1 MLDFKVKRFV
11 GIIFHL
17 ILAQICLAQ
26 TGIANQNYGKDT
38 LQLREV
44 VVRATRPLAKLNSEG
59 FVTEVKGTI
68 LEKLGFAKDVMGMLP
83 GVLNNNGSIEVF
95 GKGKPVFY
103 INGHIVRNNIEV
115 EQLKANQIDK
125 ITVIT
130 NPSSRYASTVG
141 SIIKITTIKKVG
153 DGFSFDNIAT
163 FGYRNYLYGKDNL
176 DLNYRA
182 DKFDVFGTFGFEK
195 GKNTNSSKNVQN
207 SWLSSHHQ
215 QNTTV
220 KSTQHSN
227 LIDGKWGFDFSSSP
241 KLSFGAFYQ
250 VSYAPTKTNSSI
262 MSSLYSDDVIESETS
277 AYKDIKLRDLEHL
290 LDGYCHGVWGKW
302 NLEMTFDLMWKKT
315 RENQTVIEQTGI
327 NQNFGIKDVGHAR
340 LMATELY
347 ASHPFLKGNF
357 SFGVDFTNSSREE
370 NSESEN
376 SIMAGENNKI
386 QELNMAYY
394 VETMQHLG
402 NVTFRIGGRY
412 EHVNSEY
419 FIGGRKNHEQ
429 SHVYDKF
436 FPTASL
442 SLPIGKTMVQ
452 LSYSK
457 QCYRPLYSQL
467 SNTVHYVNK
476 YLYQSGNPYLQP
488 SYSDNISLNLRYRW
502 LALTA
507 NYKKVQNQI
516 ITSYTY
522 YDDAKTIALLKK
534 ENSKNSLSNLQIMA
548 SFMPGFLW
556 KCYYPV
562 LACGVVSQFY
572 KIDYRG
578 NIKHVDNPLVVV
590 KFNNIFKFH
599 NNYMATVNYSWR
611 SEGNSENI
619 KMGSVGQINLSLAK
633 DLSEK
638 WNVKLSANDIFNT
651 ARKNT
656 FTIFSGM
663 NDVYIEK
670 AASVRAVECI
680 VIKQNIKVKG
690 QGKRKWIDCNCLNS
704 IHSGICLSIDC
715 RSSYTH
721 INAALCFNLIGF
733 FPPFLCHFHLFP

>member
-1 MLDFKVKRFV
+1 MKMLDFKVKRFV

-26 TGIANQNYGKDT
+26 TGIANQNFGKDT

-59 FVTEVKGTI
+59 FVTEVKGTV

-163 FGYRNYLYGKDNL
+163 FGYRNYMYGKDNL
-176 DLNYRA
+176 DLNYRI
-182 DKFDVFGTFGFEK
+182 DNLDVFGTLGFEK

-207 SWLSSHHQ
+207 SWFSSHHQ
-215 QNTTV
+215 QNTTM
-220 KSTQHSN
+220 KSTQHSK

-315 RENQTVIEQTGI
+315 HENQNVIEQTGI
-327 NQNFGIKDVGHAR
+327 NQDFGIKDVGHAR

-442 SLPIGKTMVQ
+442 SMPIGKTMVQ

-522 YDDAKTIALLKK
+522 YDDSKTIALLKK
-534 ENSKNSLSNLQIMA
+534 ENSRNSLSNLQIMA

-633 DLSEK
+633 DLSKK

-670 AASVRAVECI
+670 AAIVRAVECNVRYKFNI
-680 VIKQNIKVKG
+680 VKTKYKG
-690 QGKRKWIDCNCLNS
+690 KGAGKKEMDRL
-704 IHSGICLSIDC
+704 
-715 RSSYTH
+715 
-721 INAALCFNLIGF
+721 
-733 FPPFLCHFHLFP
+733 

>member
-1 MLDFKVKRFV
+1 MRRLFIFL
-11 GIIFHL
+11 FHL
-17 ILAQICLAQ
+17 AWTQIVLAQ
-26 TGIANQNYGKDT
+26 TGIANQNFGKDT

-59 FVTEVKGTI
+59 FVTEVKGTV

-125 ITVIT
+125 ITVVT

-195 GKNTNSSKNVQN
+195 GKDTNSSKNVQN

-215 QNTTV
+215 QNTTM
-220 KSTQHSN
+220 KSTQHSK

-277 AYKDIKLRDLEHL
+277 AYKDVKLRDLEHL

-315 RENQTVIEQTGI
+315 HENQNVIEQTGI

-507 NYKKVQNQI
+507 NYKKVRNQI

-522 YDDAKTIALLKK
+522 YDDAKTIALLRK
-534 ENSKNSLSNLQIMA
+534 ENSRNCLSNLQIMA

-590 KFNNIFKFH
+590 KFNNI
-599 NNYMATVNYSWR
+599 
-611 SEGNSENI
+611 
-619 KMGSVGQINLSLAK
+619 
-633 DLSEK
+633 
-638 WNVKLSANDIFNT
+638 
-651 ARKNT
+651 
-656 FTIFSGM
+656 
-663 NDVYIEK
+663 
-670 AASVRAVECI
+670 
-680 VIKQNIKVKG
+680 
-690 QGKRKWIDCNCLNS
+690 
-704 IHSGICLSIDC
+704 
-715 RSSYTH
+715 
-721 INAALCFNLIGF
+721 
-733 FPPFLCHFHLFP
+733 P

>member
-1 MLDFKVKRFV
+1 MKTVFCSFGLLMSAVPVFAQNTGKDSVVSTKALDDVVVSASNISRV
-11 GIIFHL
+11 G
-17 ILAQICLAQ
+17 
-26 TGIANQNYGKDT
+26 GVANQNFGKDT

-59 FVTEVKGTI
+59 FVTEVKGTV

-176 DLNYRA
+176 DLNYRIENL
-182 DKFDVFGTFGFEK
+182 DVFGTLGFEK
-195 GKNTNSSKNVQN
+195 GKNTNSSKNIQN

-215 QNTTV
+215 QNTTM

-315 RENQTVIEQTGI
+315 RENQNVIEQTGI
-327 NQNFGIKDVGHAR
+327 NQDFGIKDVGHAR

-370 NSESEN
+370 NSKSDN

-402 NVTFRIGGRY
+402 NVTLRIGGRY

-419 FIGGRKNHEQ
+419 FIGDRKNHEQ

-452 LSYSK
+452 LSYFK

-534 ENSKNSLSNLQIMA
+534 ENSRNCLSNLQIMA

-633 DLSEK
+633 DLSKK

-670 AASVRAVECI
+670 AATVRAVECI
-680 VIKQNIKVKG
+680 VRYKFNTVKAKYK
-690 QGKRKWIDCNCLNS
+690 GKGAGKKEMDRL
-704 IHSGICLSIDC
+704 
-715 RSSYTH
+715 
-721 INAALCFNLIGF
+721 
-733 FPPFLCHFHLFP
+733 

>member
-1 MLDFKVKRFV
+1 MKTVFCSFGLLMAAVPVFAQNTGKDSIDSTKALNDVVVSASNISRV
-11 GIIFHL
+11 GD
-17 ILAQICLAQ
+17 
-26 TGIANQNYGKDT
+26 QNFGKDT
-38 LQLREV
+38 LQLSEV

-59 FVTEVKGTI
+59 FVTEVKGTV

-103 INGHIVRNNIEV
+103 INGHIVRNNMEV

-163 FGYRNYLYGKDNL
+163 FGYRNYMYGKDNL
-176 DLNYRA
+176 DLNYRI
-182 DKFDVFGTFGFEK
+182 DNLDVFGTIGLEQ
-195 GKNTNSSKNVQN
+195 GKDTNSSKNVQN

-215 QNTTV
+215 QNTTM
-220 KSTQHSN
+220 KSTQHSS

-250 VSYAPTKTNSSI
+250 VSYAPIKTNSSI

-302 NLEMTFDLMWKKT
+302 NLEITFDLMWKKT
-315 RENQTVIEQTGI
+315 RENQNVIERTGI

-442 SLPIGKTMVQ
+442 SMPIGKTMVQ

-522 YDDAKTIALLKK
+522 YDDSKTIALLKK
-534 ENSKNSLSNLQIMA
+534 ENSRNSLSNLQIMA

-611 SEGNSENI
+611 SAGNSENI

-633 DLSEK
+633 DLSKK

-663 NDVYIEK
+663 NDVYIER
-670 AASVRAVECI
+670 AASVRAVEFI
-680 VIKQNIKVKG
+680 VRYKFNTVKAKYK
-690 QGKRKWIDCNCLNS
+690 GKGAGKKEMDRL
-704 IHSGICLSIDC
+704 
-715 RSSYTH
+715 
-721 INAALCFNLIGF
+721 
-733 FPPFLCHFHLFP
+733 

>member
-1 MLDFKVKRFV
+1 MRRLLIFL
-11 GIIFHL
+11 FHL
-17 ILAQICLAQ
+17 AWAQIVLAQ
-26 TGIANQNYGKDT
+26 TGIADQNFGKDT

-59 FVTEVKGTI
+59 FVTEVKGTV

-163 FGYRNYLYGKDNL
+163 FGCRNYMYGKDNL
-176 DLNYRA
+176 DLNYRI
-182 DKFDVFGTFGFEK
+182 DNLDVFGMLGFEK

-215 QNTTV
+215 QNTTM
-220 KSTQHSN
+220 KSTQHSK

-315 RENQTVIEQTGI
+315 RENQNVIEQTGI
-327 NQNFGIKDVGHAR
+327 NQDFGIKDVGHAR

-507 NYKKVQNQI
+507 NYKKVQKQI

-534 ENSKNSLSNLQIMA
+534 ENSRNSLSNLQIMA
-548 SFMPGFLW
+548 SFMPGFLS
-556 KCYYPV
+556 
-562 LACGVVSQFY
+562 LVS
-572 KIDYRG
+572 R
-578 NIKHVDNPLVVV
+578 
-590 KFNNIFKFH
+590 
-599 NNYMATVNYSWR
+599 
-611 SEGNSENI
+611 
-619 KMGSVGQINLSLAK
+619 
-633 DLSEK
+633 
-638 WNVKLSANDIFNT
+638 
-651 ARKNT
+651 
-656 FTIFSGM
+656 
-663 NDVYIEK
+663 
-670 AASVRAVECI
+670 
-680 VIKQNIKVKG
+680 
-690 QGKRKWIDCNCLNS
+690 
-704 IHSGICLSIDC
+704 
-715 RSSYTH
+715 
-721 INAALCFNLIGF
+721 
-733 FPPFLCHFHLFP
+733 

>member
-1 MLDFKVKRFV
+1 MKMLDFKVKRFV

-26 TGIANQNYGKDT
+26 TGIANQNFGKDT

-59 FVTEVKGTI
+59 FVTEVKGTV

-176 DLNYRA
+176 DLNYRI
-182 DKFDVFGTFGFEK
+182 DNLDVFGTLGFEK

-215 QNTTV
+215 QNTTM

-315 RENQTVIEQTGI
+315 RENQNVIEQTGI
-327 NQNFGIKDVGHAR
+327 NQDFGIKDVGHAR

-488 SYSDNISLNLRYRW
+488 SYSDNITLNLRYRW

-534 ENSKNSLSNLQIMA
+534 ENSRNSLSNLQIMA

-599 NNYMATVNYSWR
+599 NNYMATINYSWR

-619 KMGSVGQINLSLAK
+619 KMGSIGQINLSLAK
-633 DLSEK
+633 DLSKK

-680 VIKQNIKVKG
+680 V
-690 QGKRKWIDCNCLNS
+690 RSL
-704 IHSGICLSIDC
+704 LSRLEIVGAEKA
-715 RSSYTH
+715 R
-721 INAALCFNLIGF
+721 I
-733 FPPFLCHFHLFP
+733 

>member
-26 TGIANQNYGKDT
+26 TGIANQNFGKDT

-59 FVTEVKGTI
+59 FVTEVKGTV

-130 NPSSRYASTVG
+130 NPSSRYASTIG

-176 DLNYRA
+176 DLNYRI
-182 DKFDVFGTFGFEK
+182 DNLDVFGTLGFEK

-215 QNTTV
+215 QNTTM
-220 KSTQHSN
+220 KSTQHSK

-315 RENQTVIEQTGI
+315 HENQNVIEQTGI
-327 NQNFGIKDVGHAR
+327 NQDFGIKDVGHAR

-402 NVTFRIGGRY
+402 NVTIRIGGRY
-412 EHVNSEY
+412 EYVNSEY

-442 SLPIGKTMVQ
+442 SLPIGKAMVQ

-507 NYKKVQNQI
+507 NYKKVRNQI

-534 ENSKNSLSNLQIMA
+534 ENSRNSLSNLQIMA

-599 NNYMATVNYSWR
+599 NSYMATVNYSWR
-611 SEGNSENI
+611 SEGNISQRI
-619 KMGSVGQINLSLAK
+619 
-633 DLSEK
+633 
-638 WNVKLSANDIFNT
+638 
-651 ARKNT
+651 
-656 FTIFSGM
+656 
-663 NDVYIEK
+663 
-670 AASVRAVECI
+670 
-680 VIKQNIKVKG
+680 
-690 QGKRKWIDCNCLNS
+690 
-704 IHSGICLSIDC
+704 
-715 RSSYTH
+715 
-721 INAALCFNLIGF
+721 
-733 FPPFLCHFHLFP
+733 

>member
-1 MLDFKVKRFV
+1 MAW
-11 GIIFHL
+11 
-17 ILAQICLAQ
+17 AQIVLAQ
-26 TGIANQNYGKDT
+26 TGIADQNFGKDT

-59 FVTEVKGTI
+59 FVTEVKGTV

-163 FGYRNYLYGKDNL
+163 FGYRNYMYGKDNL
-176 DLNYRA
+176 DLNYRI
-182 DKFDVFGTFGFEK
+182 DNLDVFGTLGFEK

-215 QNTTV
+215 QNTTM

-315 RENQTVIEQTGI
+315 RENQNVIEQIGI
-327 NQNFGIKDVGHAR
+327 NQDFGIKDVGHAR

-419 FIGGRKNHEQ
+419 FIGGRKNE
-429 SHVYDKF
+429 S
-436 FPTASL
+436 
-442 SLPIGKTMVQ
+442 
-452 LSYSK
+452 
-457 QCYRPLYSQL
+457 
-467 SNTVHYVNK
+467 VN
-476 YLYQSGNPYLQP
+476 
-488 SYSDNISLNLRYRW
+488 
-502 LALTA
+502 
-507 NYKKVQNQI
+507 
-516 ITSYTY
+516 
-522 YDDAKTIALLKK
+522 
-534 ENSKNSLSNLQIMA
+534 
-548 SFMPGFLW
+548 
-556 KCYYPV
+556 
-562 LACGVVSQFY
+562 
-572 KIDYRG
+572 
-578 NIKHVDNPLVVV
+578 
-590 KFNNIFKFH
+590 
-599 NNYMATVNYSWR
+599 
-611 SEGNSENI
+611 
-619 KMGSVGQINLSLAK
+619 
-633 DLSEK
+633 
-638 WNVKLSANDIFNT
+638 
-651 ARKNT
+651 
-656 FTIFSGM
+656 
-663 NDVYIEK
+663 
-670 AASVRAVECI
+670 
-680 VIKQNIKVKG
+680 
-690 QGKRKWIDCNCLNS
+690 
-704 IHSGICLSIDC
+704 
-715 RSSYTH
+715 
-721 INAALCFNLIGF
+721 
-733 FPPFLCHFHLFP
+733 

>member
-1 MLDFKVKRFV
+1 MKMLDFKVKRFV

-26 TGIANQNYGKDT
+26 TGIANQNFGKDT

-59 FVTEVKGTI
+59 FVTEVKGTV

-176 DLNYRA
+176 DLNYRIENL
-182 DKFDVFGTFGFEK
+182 DVFGTFGFEK

-215 QNTTV
+215 QNTTM
-220 KSTQHSN
+220 KSTQHSK

-315 RENQTVIEQTGI
+315 HENQNVIEQTGI
-327 NQNFGIKDVGHAR
+327 NQDFGIKDVGHAR

-442 SLPIGKTMVQ
+442 SLPIGKAMVQ

-507 NYKKVQNQI
+507 NYKKVRNQI

-534 ENSKNSLSNLQIMA
+534 ENSRNSLSNLQIMA

-599 NNYMATVNYSWR
+599 NSYMATVNYSWR

-633 DLSEK
+633 DLSKK

-670 AASVRAVECI
+670 AATVRAVECI
-680 VIKQNIKVKG
+680 VRYKFNTVKAKYK
-690 QGKRKWIDCNCLNS
+690 GKGAGKKEMDRL
-704 IHSGICLSIDC
+704 
-715 RSSYTH
+715 
-721 INAALCFNLIGF
+721 
-733 FPPFLCHFHLFP
+733 

>member
-1 MLDFKVKRFV
+1 MKMLDFKVKRFV

-26 TGIANQNYGKDT
+26 TGIANQNFGKDT

-59 FVTEVKGTI
+59 FVTEVKGTV

-130 NPSSRYASTVG
+130 NPGSRYASTVG

-163 FGYRNYLYGKDNL
+163 FGYRNYMYGKDNL
-176 DLNYRA
+176 DLNYRI
-182 DKFDVFGTFGFEK
+182 DNLDVFGTLGFEK
-195 GKNTNSSKNVQN
+195 GKDTNSSKNVQN

-215 QNTTV
+215 QNTTM
-220 KSTQHSN
+220 KSTQHSK

-315 RENQTVIEQTGI
+315 RENQNVIEQTGI
-327 NQNFGIKDVGHAR
+327 NQDFGIKDVGHAR

-522 YDDAKTIALLKK
+522 YDDSKTIALLKK
-534 ENSKNSLSNLQIMA
+534 ENSRNSLSNLQIMA

-633 DLSEK
+633 DLSKK

-670 AASVRAVECI
+670 AATVRAVECI
-680 VIKQNIKVKG
+680 VRYKFNTVKAKYK
-690 QGKRKWIDCNCLNS
+690 GKGAGKKEMDRL
-704 IHSGICLSIDC
+704 
-715 RSSYTH
+715 
-721 INAALCFNLIGF
+721 
-733 FPPFLCHFHLFP
+733 

>member
-1 MLDFKVKRFV
+1 MKTFFCSFGLLMAAVPVFAQNTGKDSIVSTKALDDVVVSASNISRV
-11 GIIFHL
+11 GD
-17 ILAQICLAQ
+17 
-26 TGIANQNYGKDT
+26 QNFGKDT

-59 FVTEVKGTI
+59 FVTEVKGTV

-176 DLNYRA
+176 DLNYRI
-182 DKFDVFGTFGFEK
+182 DNLDVFGTFGFEK
-195 GKNTNSSKNVQN
+195 GKDTNSSKNVQN

-215 QNTTV
+215 QNTTM
-220 KSTQHSN
+220 KSTQHSK

-250 VSYAPTKTNSSI
+250 VSYAPIKTNSSI

-315 RENQTVIEQTGI
+315 RENQNVIEQTGI
-327 NQNFGIKDVGHAR
+327 NQDFGIKDVGHAR

-522 YDDAKTIALLKK
+522 YDDSKTIALLKK
-534 ENSKNSLSNLQIMA
+534 ENSRNSLSNLQIMA

-633 DLSEK
+633 DLSKK

-680 VIKQNIKVKG
+680 VRYKFNTVKAKYK
-690 QGKRKWIDCNCLNS
+690 GKGAGKKEMDRL
-704 IHSGICLSIDC
+704 
-715 RSSYTH
+715 
-721 INAALCFNLIGF
+721 
-733 FPPFLCHFHLFP
+733 

>member
-1 MLDFKVKRFV
+1 MRRLFIFL
-11 GIIFHL
+11 FHL
-17 ILAQICLAQ
+17 AWTQIVLAQ
-26 TGIANQNYGKDT
+26 TGIANQNFGKDT

-59 FVTEVKGTI
+59 FVTEVKGTV
-68 LEKLGFAKDVMGMLP
+68 LEKLGFAKDIMGMLP

-130 NPSSRYASTVG
+130 NPSSRYASTIG

-195 GKNTNSSKNVQN
+195 GKDTNSSKNVQN

-215 QNTTV
+215 QNTTM
-220 KSTQHSN
+220 KSTQHSK

-315 RENQTVIEQTGI
+315 HENQNVIEQTGI

-522 YDDAKTIALLKK
+522 YDDAKTIALLRK
-534 ENSKNSLSNLQIMA
+534 ENSRNCLSNLQIMA

-578 NIKHVDNPLVVV
+578 DIKHVDNPLVVV
-590 KFNNIFKFH
+590 KFNNILKFH
-599 NNYMATVNYSWR
+599 NNYMATINFSWR

-633 DLSEK
+633 DLSKK

-663 NDVYIEK
+663 NDVYIER
-670 AASVRAVECI
+670 AASVRAVEFI
-680 VIKQNIKVKG
+680 VRYKFNTVKTKYK
-690 QGKRKWIDCNCLNS
+690 GKGAGKKEMDRL
-704 IHSGICLSIDC
+704 
-715 RSSYTH
+715 
-721 INAALCFNLIGF
+721 
-733 FPPFLCHFHLFP
+733 

>member
-1 MLDFKVKRFV
+1 MKMLDFKVKRFV

-26 TGIANQNYGKDT
+26 TGIANQNFGKDT

-59 FVTEVKGTI
+59 FVTEVKGTV
-68 LEKLGFAKDVMGMLP
+68 LEKLGFAKDVMGILP

-130 NPSSRYASTVG
+130 NPSSRYASTIG

-163 FGYRNYLYGKDNL
+163 FGCRNYMYGKDNL
-176 DLNYRA
+176 DLNYRI
-182 DKFDVFGTFGFEK
+182 DNLDVFGTLGFEK

-215 QNTTV
+215 QNTTM
-220 KSTQHSN
+220 KSTQHSK

-315 RENQTVIEQTGI
+315 RENQNVIEQTGI
-327 NQNFGIKDVGHAR
+327 NQDFGIKDVGHAR

-507 NYKKVQNQI
+507 NYKKVRNQI

-522 YDDAKTIALLKK
+522 YDDAKTIALLRK
-534 ENSKNSLSNLQIMA
+534 ENSRNCLSNLQIMA

-590 KFNNIFKFH
+590 KFNNILKFH
-599 NNYMATVNYSWR
+599 NNYMATINYSWR

-633 DLSEK
+633 DLSKK

-670 AASVRAVECI
+670 AAIVRAVECNVRYKFNI
-680 VIKQNIKVKG
+680 VKTKYKG
-690 QGKRKWIDCNCLNS
+690 KGAGKKEMDRL
-704 IHSGICLSIDC
+704 
-715 RSSYTH
+715 
-721 INAALCFNLIGF
+721 
-733 FPPFLCHFHLFP
+733 

>member
-1 MLDFKVKRFV
+1 MKMLDFKVKRFV

-26 TGIANQNYGKDT
+26 TGIANQNLGKDT

-59 FVTEVKGTI
+59 FVTEVKGTV

-163 FGYRNYLYGKDNL
+163 FGCRNYMYGKDNL
-176 DLNYRA
+176 DLNYRI
-182 DKFDVFGTFGFEK
+182 DNLDVFGTLGFEK
-195 GKNTNSSKNVQN
+195 GKDTNSSKNVQN

-215 QNTTV
+215 QNTTM
-220 KSTQHSN
+220 KSTQHSK

-262 MSSLYSDDVIESETS
+262 MSSLYSNDVIESETS

-315 RENQTVIEQTGI
+315 RENQNVIEQTGI
-327 NQNFGIKDVGHAR
+327 NQDFGIKDVGHAR

-402 NVTFRIGGRY
+402 NVIFRIGGRY

-534 ENSKNSLSNLQIMA
+534 ENSRNSLSNLQIMA

-578 NIKHVDNPLVVV
+578 NIKHVDNPLIVV

-680 VIKQNIKVKG
+680 VRYKFNTVKTNNKVKG
-690 QGKRKWIDCNCLNS
+690 TSDKEL
-704 IHSGICLSIDC
+704 SGGY
-715 RSSYTH
+715 SY
-721 INAALCFNLIGF
+721 LCSYQTTNTIK
-733 FPPFLCHFHLFP
+733 

>member
-1 MLDFKVKRFV
+1 MKMLDFKVKRFV

-26 TGIANQNYGKDT
+26 TGIANQNFGKDT

-59 FVTEVKGTI
+59 FVTEVKGTV

-176 DLNYRA
+176 DLNYRI
-182 DKFDVFGTFGFEK
+182 DNLDVFGTFGFEK

-215 QNTTV
+215 QNTTM
-220 KSTQHSN
+220 KSTQHSK

-315 RENQTVIEQTGI
+315 HENQNVIEQTGI
-327 NQNFGIKDVGHAR
+327 NQDFGIKDVGHAR

-507 NYKKVQNQI
+507 NYKKVRNQI

-534 ENSKNSLSNLQIMA
+534 ENSRNSLSNLQIMA

-599 NNYMATVNYSWR
+599 NSYMATVNYSWR

-633 DLSEK
+633 DLSKK

-670 AASVRAVECI
+670 AATVRAVECI
-680 VIKQNIKVKG
+680 VRYKFNTVKAKYK
-690 QGKRKWIDCNCLNS
+690 GKGAGKKEMDRL
-704 IHSGICLSIDC
+704 
-715 RSSYTH
+715 
-721 INAALCFNLIGF
+721 
-733 FPPFLCHFHLFP
+733 

>member
-1 MLDFKVKRFV
+1 MKTVFCSFGLLMAAVPVFAQNTGKDSIVSTKALDDVVVSASNISRV
-11 GIIFHL
+11 GD
-17 ILAQICLAQ
+17 
-26 TGIANQNYGKDT
+26 IANQNFGKDT

-59 FVTEVKGTI
+59 FVTEVKGTV

-163 FGYRNYLYGKDNL
+163 FGYRNYMYGKDNL
-176 DLNYRA
+176 DLNYRI
-182 DKFDVFGTFGFEK
+182 DNLDVFGTLGFEK
-195 GKNTNSSKNVQN
+195 GKDTNSSKNVQN

-215 QNTTV
+215 QNTTM

-315 RENQTVIEQTGI
+315 HENQNVIEQTGI

-442 SLPIGKTMVQ
+442 SMPIGKTMVQ

-507 NYKKVQNQI
+507 NYKKVRNQI

-522 YDDAKTIALLKK
+522 YDDAKTIALLRK
-534 ENSKNSLSNLQIMA
+534 ENSRNCLSNLQIMA

-619 KMGSVGQINLSLAK
+619 KMGSIGQINLSLAK

-670 AASVRAVECI
+670 AATVRAVECI
-680 VIKQNIKVKG
+680 VRYKFNTVKAKYK
-690 QGKRKWIDCNCLNS
+690 GKGAGKKEMDRL
-704 IHSGICLSIDC
+704 
-715 RSSYTH
+715 
-721 INAALCFNLIGF
+721 
-733 FPPFLCHFHLFP
+733 

>member
-1 MLDFKVKRFV
+1 MKMLDFKVKRFV

-17 ILAQICLAQ
+17 ILVQICLAQ
-26 TGIANQNYGKDT
+26 TGIANQNFGKDT

-59 FVTEVKGTI
+59 FVTEVKGTV

-103 INGHIVRNNIEV
+103 INGHIVRNNMEV

-163 FGYRNYLYGKDNL
+163 FGYRNYMYGKDNL
-176 DLNYRA
+176 DLNYRI
-182 DKFDVFGTFGFEK
+182 DNLDVFGTLGFEK

-215 QNTTV
+215 QNTTM
-220 KSTQHSN
+220 KSTQHSS

-250 VSYAPTKTNSSI
+250 VSYAPIKTNSSI

-315 RENQTVIEQTGI
+315 HENQNVIEQTGI
-327 NQNFGIKDVGHAR
+327 NQDFGIKDVGHAR

-370 NSESEN
+370 NSKSEN

-522 YDDAKTIALLKK
+522 YDDSKTIALLKK
-534 ENSKNSLSNLQIMA
+534 ENSRNSLSNLQIMA

-611 SEGNSENI
+611 SAGNSENI

-633 DLSEK
+633 DLSKK

-670 AASVRAVECI
+670 AAIVRAVECNVRYKFNI
-680 VIKQNIKVKG
+680 VKTKYKG
-690 QGKRKWIDCNCLNS
+690 KGAGKKEMDRL
-704 IHSGICLSIDC
+704 
-715 RSSYTH
+715 
-721 INAALCFNLIGF
+721 
-733 FPPFLCHFHLFP
+733 

>member
-1 MLDFKVKRFV
+1 MKMLDFKVKRFV

-26 TGIANQNYGKDT
+26 TGIANQNFGKDT

-59 FVTEVKGTI
+59 FVTEVKGTV
-68 LEKLGFAKDVMGMLP
+68 LEELGFAKDVMGMLP

-125 ITVIT
+125 ITVVT

-195 GKNTNSSKNVQN
+195 GKDTNSSKNVQN

-215 QNTTV
+215 QNTTM
-220 KSTQHSN
+220 KSTQHSK

-277 AYKDIKLRDLEHL
+277 AYKDVKLRDLEHL

-315 RENQTVIEQTGI
+315 HENQNVIEQTGI

-507 NYKKVQNQI
+507 NYKKVRNQI

-522 YDDAKTIALLKK
+522 YDDAKTIALLRK
-534 ENSKNSLSNLQIMA
+534 ENSRNCLSNLQIMA

-590 KFNNIFKFH
+590 KFNNILKFH
-599 NNYMATVNYSWR
+599 NNYMATINYSWR

-633 DLSEK
+633 DLSKK

-663 NDVYIEK
+663 NDVYIER
-670 AASVRAVECI
+670 AASVRAVEFI
-680 VIKQNIKVKG
+680 VRYKFNTVKTKYK
-690 QGKRKWIDCNCLNS
+690 GKGAGKKEMDRL
-704 IHSGICLSIDC
+704 
-715 RSSYTH
+715 
-721 INAALCFNLIGF
+721 
-733 FPPFLCHFHLFP
+733 